1 MSTTTRRVQALHAR
15 TGRPFI
21 KSKCP
26 KVMTN
31 GVTLRLPEVLIGQ
44 QLTGLISKFLRDTSL
59 GEAAYVSNAL
69 KAEAR

>member
-1 MSTTTRRVQALHAR
+1 
-15 TGRPFI
+15 
-21 KSKCP
+21 
-26 KVMTN
+26 MTN

-44 QLTGLISKFLRDTSL
+44 QLTGLISEFLRDTSL